1 MKRNCFFL
9 CVCNMKIRWI
19 QHYYYVALKV
29 NRLIKC
35 YDKSAVMEILWFDG
49 FVLNICLDGWMDA
62 TVAHR

>member
-1 MKRNCFFL
+1 MRRNCFF

-19 QHYYYVALKV
+19 QHLLFGTEV

-35 YDKSAVMEILWFDG
+35 YEKSGVMDILWYDG
-49 FVLNICLDGWMDA
+49 FVLNNCMDGWMDA